1 MVEGVTQGRRS
12 PVTPQD
18 ALEDALAILGRKDL
32 ALQFEGLVAVEAR
45 AVADSTRVLSRL
57 PESVSNHTVI
67 SGQGCRMPTSSTR
80 VVRSLK

>member
-1 MVEGVTQGRRS
+1 MVEGVTQRRHS

-18 ALEDALAILGRKDL
+18 ALEDALAILGPQDV

-57 PESVSNHTVI
+57 PRKRVKPHRDFRT
-67 SGQGCRMPTSSTR
+67 GLPDAGTGSS
-80 VVRSLK
+80 